1 MLTAEV
7 QHGMCSAVPVFD
19 VIQKRQQYVRTCFTL
34 ESTQYKIPLHGIK
47 RIELEQ
53 RTIRSD
59 PRTSKK
65 TSIQSIRSDPEW
77 ADRVDPTARSRTL
90 LAEQPPQSLARSLLL
105 T

>member
-65 TSIQSIRSDPEW
+65 TSIRSI
-77 ADRVDPTARSRTL
+77 RSRTL
-90 LAEQPPQSLARSLLL
+90 LAQQPPQSLARSLLL